1 MTEAERL
8 AGIVISPAKTFE
20 DINRRP
26 SWVIPFVLLLIFN
39 SAITF
44 VVYRVLVT
52 PSNFESVATAKVQW
66 DASESGK
73 ELTQAD
79 LQQQVD
85 AVRRARERWYI
96 LPLYAVLVSTLG
108 LSAFFYVF
116 LRLARAKPA
125 FIKVFSVVCW
135 AFVIYRCIGGS
146 FTLIALLVHGS
157 ANFIP
162 APDEAWSPTSLAQV
176 VARNS
181 VGPNVYSA
189 ISKLDVFLVWWL
201 AILAIGFA
209 KVSRGLSLTRSA
221 LLIAGSEVLYLI
233 ANAADGCG
241 ESPK

>member
-1 MTEAERL
+1 MTDAERL

-52 PSNFESVATAKVQW
+52 PSNFERVATAKVQW
-66 DASESGK
+66 DASAAGK
-73 ELTQAD
+73 QLTQAEV
-79 LQQQVD
+79 QQQID
-85 AVRRARERWYI
+85 ALRRQRERWYI

-108 LSAFFYVF
+108 LSAFFYVL
-116 LRLARAKPA
+116 LRLARAKTT
-125 FIKVFSVVCW
+125 FNKVFSVVCW

-157 ANFIP
+157 ANFVP
-162 APDEAWSPTSLAQV
+162 APDQAWSPTSLAQA

-189 ISKLDVFLVWWL
+189 ISKVDVFLLWWL
-201 AILAIGFA
+201 AMLVIGFA
-209 KVSRGLSLTRSA
+209 KVSRNLSLSRSA
-221 LLIAGSEVLYLI
+221 VLIAGSEVLYLI
-233 ANAADGCG
+233 ANAAGWLPG
-241 ESPK
+241 AS